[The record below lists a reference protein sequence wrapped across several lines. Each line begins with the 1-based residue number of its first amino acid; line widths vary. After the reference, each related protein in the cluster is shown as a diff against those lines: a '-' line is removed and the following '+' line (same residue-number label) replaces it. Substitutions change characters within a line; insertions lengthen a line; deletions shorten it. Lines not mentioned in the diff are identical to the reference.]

1 MFWITLGFVFIFG
14 TLFGSFLNVVIY
26 RIPRGENVAFPAS
39 HCPHCNTNLK
49 PWHNVPLFS
58 WLFLRGRCAFCGVPI
73 SAQYPVIEL
82 LSGIIAAA
90 VYLKLGISYVGIGVT
105 AVFLTLLAL
114 SVIDFYYKM
123 VPDSLNLL
131 ALTLAVVSAASPQM
145 FAENLKNALLFAGG
159 FALLRFYV
167 SYYLFMKIKRLS
179 PNLKQASWVKNYNTI
194 PAVVEAMG
202 EGDIMIG
209 ATMGA
214 LLGIELGL
222 TAVFLSALL
231 ALPAMLLMRN
241 ETDASKQVPFIPF
254 LAMATWIVYLFDTQ
268 IAHWL
273 ELLHA

>member
-1 MFWITLGFVFIFG
+1 MSWITLGLVFVFG
-14 TLFGSFLNVVIY
+14 ALFGSFLNVVIY
-26 RIPRGENVAFPAS
+26 RIPRGESVVFPAS
-39 HCPHCNTNLK
+39 HCPHCGTNLK
-49 PWHNVPLFS
+49 PWHNVPILS

-73 SAQYPVIEL
+73 SAQYPIIEL

-90 VYLKLGISYVGIGVT
+90 VYLKMGISYVGIGAT

-131 ALTLAVVSAASPQM
+131 ALTLAVFSAASPQM
-145 FAENLKNALLFAGG
+145 FVENLKNALLFAGG

-167 SYYLFMKIKRLS
+167 SYYLFIKLKRMS

-202 EGDIMIG
+202 EGDIMIA

-214 LLGIELGL
+214 LLGVQLGL
-222 TAVFLSALL
+222 AAIFLSALL

-241 ETDASKQVPFIPF
+241 LPGGAQVPFIPF
-254 LAMATWIVYLFDTQ
+254 LAMATWIVYLFDTP
-268 IAHWL
+268 IYRWM
-273 ELLHA
+273 ETLHA

>member
-1 MFWITLGFVFIFG
+1 MFWTTLFLVMLFG
-14 TLFGSFLNVVIY
+14 ALFGSFLNVVIY
-26 RIPRGENVAFPAS
+26 RIPRGESVVFPAS
-39 HCPHCNTNLK
+39 HCPHCGTNLK
-49 PWHNVPLFS
+49 PWHNVPVIS
-58 WLFLRGRCAFCGVPI
+58 WLMLRGRCAFCGAPI
-73 SAQYPVIEL
+73 SGQYPLIEL
-82 LSGIIAAA
+82 LSAAIAAA
-90 VYLKLGISYVGIGVT
+90 LYLKLGLSAAAVGIAG
-105 AVFLTLLAL
+105 VFLTLLAL

-131 ALTLAVVSAASPQM
+131 ALTLAVLSVWSPQM
-145 FAENLKNALLFAGG
+145 LAENLKNALLFAGG

-167 SYYLFMKIKRLS
+167 SYYLFVKIRRMS
-179 PNLKQASWVKNYNTI
+179 PNLKRASWVKNYNTI

-214 LLGIELGL
+214 LLGVQLGL
-222 TAVFLSALL
+222 AAVFLSALL

-254 LAMATWIVYLFDTQ
+254 LTMATWIVYIFDTP

-273 ELLHA
+273 EAFHA

>member
-1 MFWITLGFVFIFG
+1 MSWITLGLVFVFG
-14 TLFGSFLNVVIY
+14 ALFGSFLNVVIY
-26 RIPRGENVAFPAS
+26 RIPRGESVVFPAS
-39 HCPHCNTNLK
+39 HCPRCGTNLK
-49 PWHNVPLFS
+49 PWHNVPILS

-73 SAQYPVIEL
+73 SAQYPIIEL
-82 LSGIIAAA
+82 ISGIIAAA
-90 VYLKLGISYVGIGVT
+90 VYLKMGISYVGIAAT

-131 ALTLAVVSAASPQM
+131 ALTLAVLGAASPQM

-167 SYYLFMKIKRLS
+167 SYYLFVKLKRMS
-179 PNLKQASWVKNYNTI
+179 PNLRQASWVKHYNTI

-202 EGDIMIG
+202 EGDIMIA

-214 LLGIELGL
+214 LLGVQLGL
-222 TAVFLSALL
+222 AAIFLSALL

-241 ETDASKQVPFIPF
+241 LPGGAQVPFIPF
-254 LAMATWIVYLFDTQ
+254 LAMATWIVYLFDTP
-268 IAHWL
+268 IYRWMETFYA
-273 ELLHA
+273 

>member
-1 MFWITLGFVFIFG
+1 MFWITLGFVFTFG
-14 TLFGSFLNVVIY
+14 ALFGSFLNVVIY
-26 RIPRGENVAFPAS
+26 RIPRGESVVFPAS
-39 HCPHCNTNLK
+39 HCPSCGTNLK

-58 WLFLRGRCAFCGVPI
+58 WLFLRGRCAFCGAPI

-82 LSGIIAAA
+82 LSAAVAAA
-90 VYLKLGISYVGIGVT
+90 LYLKLGLSYMMVGVA

-131 ALTLAVVSAASPQM
+131 ALTLAVVSVASPQM
-145 FAENLKNALLFAGG
+145 LAENLRNALLFAGG

-167 SYYLFMKIKRLS
+167 SYYLYRKIRRLS
-179 PNLKQASWVKNYNTI
+179 PNLKQAPWVKNYNTI
-194 PAVVEAMG
+194 PTVIEAMG

-214 LLGIELGL
+214 LLGVELGL
-222 TAVFLSALL
+222 AAVFLSAVL

-254 LAMATWIVYLFDTQ
+254 LAMATWIVYLFDTP
-268 IAHWL
+268 IARWMDTL
-273 ELLHA
+273 YA

>member
-1 MFWITLGFVFIFG
+1 MFWITLGFVFVFG

-73 SAQYPVIEL
+73 SAQYPIIEL

-90 VYLKLGISYVGIGVT
+90 IYLKLGISYVGIGVS

-167 SYYLFMKIKRLS
+167 SYYLFVKIRRMS

-194 PAVVEAMG
+194 PAVIEAMG

-222 TAVFLSALL
+222 AAVFLSAVL

-254 LAMATWIVYLFDTQ
+254 LAMATLIVYLFDTP
-268 IAHWL
+268 ISNWMAM
-273 ELLHA
+273 LHA